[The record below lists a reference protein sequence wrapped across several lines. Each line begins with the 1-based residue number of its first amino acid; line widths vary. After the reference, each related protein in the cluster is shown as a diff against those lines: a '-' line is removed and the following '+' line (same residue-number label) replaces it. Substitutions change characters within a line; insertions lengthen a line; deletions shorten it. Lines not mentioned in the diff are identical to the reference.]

1 LTEKSKAPIKNCSG
15 CWKDFP
21 VEQLVERVGGRNR
34 KLRYCPVCL
43 ARRERAMVEV
53 SKVKLSF

>member
-1 LTEKSKAPIKNCSG
+1 M
-15 CWKDFP
+15 
-21 VEQLVERVGGRNR
+21 ERVGGRNR